1 SRDEN
6 VSHQIDITGVV
17 ILATALTSLLIGLDA
32 AQGSDSNQRMA
43 PTLIVL
49 SLALFVSFSIRER
62 RTDNPILDGRL
73 LKVRPFLCSC
83 LASCLLGFVFFLF
96 LFISAVYL
104 QEEFGYTALGA
115 GTALVPFSLVLAVSG
130 VVSGRLTKRFQL
142 TTLLIATCISMA
154 LGLGILSLVP

>member
-1 SRDEN
+1 EERAVALGTLVGVAGVAQSIGPLVGGFLTAEVSWRLVFLINLPLIAVIVVLAVRAIQESRDGK
-6 VSHQIDITGVV
+6 VSHSIDITGCI

-96 LFISAVYL
+96 LFIS
-104 QEEFGYTALGA
+104 
-115 GTALVPFSLVLAVSG
+115 
-130 VVSGRLTKRFQL
+130 
-142 TTLLIATCISMA
+142 
-154 LGLGILSLVP
+154 